1 MRVTHI
7 TDYITPM
14 SSQTKSKTTTR
25 DTNGIYRKNYTD
37 TNGVKIRESF
47 IPTTRPP
54 YTEWVKSLGITE
66 ITHLYHPDAK
76 STADR
81 INESAGVPLKPTIID
96 EILGRDVWNPE
107 RYE

>member
-81 INESAGVPLKPTIID
+81 INESAGVPLKPTLID
-96 EILGRDVWNPE
+96 ELLGRDVWDSE